1 MRRSLTNVGS
11 VVELEIYADV
21 VCPWCYIGK
30 ARLEKA
36 LATFDGEVIIR
47 MRPFQLDPHAPT
59 PGQPLLPWLGQRF
72 GGPDRARQVMAHVTA
87 VAETEGLDLDFDRA
101 IIANTFDAHRLL
113 WFADRPEAV
122 VFGAGPD
129 TQPDLANALYRAHFT
144 DGLDLSSTDVLV
156 SLAEELELDSERVWK
171 LLTTTEGTADVR
183 AHLARADDLGISS
196 VPTFVAAGR
205 YAVSGAQESATL
217 KSFLDE
223 VVRREGLGSTP
234 QTLIPGQ
241 RHAEAYEDDPR

>member
-1 MRRSLTNVGS
+1 
-11 VVELEIYADV
+11 VELEIYADL
-21 VCPWCYIGK
+21 VCPWCYVGK

-36 LATFDGEVIIR
+36 LASFDTEVIIR
-47 MRPFQLDPHAPT
+47 MRPFQLDPQAPHV
-59 PGQPLLPWLGQRF
+59 GQPLLPWLGQRF
-72 GGPDRARQVMAHVTA
+72 GGPEQARQVMAHVRA
-87 VAETEGLDLDFDRA
+87 VAEAEGLHLDFERA

-129 TQPDLANALYRAHFT
+129 TQPDLADALYQAHFA

-156 SLAEELELDSERVWK
+156 SLAEDLELDGGRIHQ

-183 AHLARADDLGISS
+183 AGLARAHDLGISS

-205 YAVSGAQESATL
+205 YAVTGAQESATL
-217 KSFLDE
+217 TSFLDE
-223 VVRREGLGSTP
+223 VVRRESLGENP
-234 QTLIPGQ
+234 QPLIPTQ
-241 RHAEAYEDDPR
+241 RPAEAYEDDPRLS